1 MKKILI
7 LACLCTACTLFA
19 EVFSLWPFAG
29 HDERMSSSAESLLNP
44 AELWSEKIKV
54 NGQDLEMKAA
64 LISSP
69 LNVCL
74 KLLRE
79 KFPDAKFAAN
89 DKNVVMERPLKNGGR
104 ERILLVSMDG
114 IYPVMQ
120 FSMILPDHAL
130 TPKDWPRE
138 FPLLPGAKPVNVMYF
153 PKRNAVY
160 GMFKGEYP
168 VRTAL
173 PMLTS
178 RLQSSGWAPVSNENA
193 QGTGTGEI
201 FLNETKKEI
210 LIIGFTEDESGTS
223 CLGTLYKRPYSK

>member
-1 MKKILI
+1 MKKF
-7 LACLCTACTLFA
+7 LAVLFVGTVLSVSA
-19 EVFSLWPFAG
+19 EVFSLWPFSG
-29 HDERMSSSAESLLNP
+29 HDERMSNSADSLLKP
-44 AELWSEKIKV
+44 AELWSERIQA
-54 NGQDLEMKAA
+54 NGMDLDMR
-64 LISSP
+64 ISLVSTP

-74 KLLRE
+74 KTLRE
-79 KFPDAKFAAN
+79 AFPDAKFAAN
-89 DKNVVMERPLKNGGR
+89 DKNIVMERELKNGMR
-104 ERILLVSMDG
+104 ERTLLIAIDG

-153 PKRNAVY
+153 PKRKAVY
-160 GMFKGEYP
+160 GMFQSDFP
-168 VRTAL
+168 VKTAL
-173 PMLTS
+173 PMLVS
-178 RLQSSGWAPVSNENA
+178 KLQASGWSAISNENS

-210 LIIGFTEDESGTS
+210 LIIGFSGNEDGTG